1 MKHYR
6 PCLKFIS
13 IKTLQQ
19 SHISDSLRCS
29 TMTERK
35 NNTLELYVFAFGVK
49 LTLCKKKQSLKNVI
63 QTGILRNPTTH
74 TSVPRLIYTS
84 IQHIDLPLYL
94 LVCVCVYEPIIEYS
108 KPAME

>member
-35 NNTLELYVFAFGVK
+35 NNTLELYVFAFGVNWH
-49 LTLCKKKQSLKNVI
+49 CAKKQSLKNVI

-84 IQHIDLPLYL
+84 IQHIELPLYL
-94 LVCVCVYEPIIEYS
+94 LVCVYEPIIEYS